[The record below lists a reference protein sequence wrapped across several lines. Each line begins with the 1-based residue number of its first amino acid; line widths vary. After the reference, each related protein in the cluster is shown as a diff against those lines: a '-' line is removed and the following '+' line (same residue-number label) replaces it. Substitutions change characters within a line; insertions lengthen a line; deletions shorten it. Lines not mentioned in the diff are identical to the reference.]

1 MTIMN
6 HHIGVSRGRQTAQPK
21 GYTDVLIL
29 GNLSLP

>member
-1 MTIMN
+1 MTIMT
-6 HHIGVSRGRQTAQPK
+6 HHIGVSEGQTAQPK